1 MLAAND
7 LKVKGVK
14 AIEEE
19 MEHFDEVGITV
30 RGKVKLV
37 VMKVEKFDKLR
48 EYELDKALAEARQD
62 IKEGRF
68 VIETLDEHIKRLWND

>member
-1 MLAAND
+1 
-7 LKVKGVK
+7 
-14 AIEEE
+14 

-30 RGKVKLV
+30 RGKVKFV

-68 VIETLDEHIKRLWND
+68 VSETLDEHIKRLWKD

>member
-62 IKEGRF
+62 MKEGRF
-68 VIETLDEHIKRLWND
+68 IIETLDEHIKRLWND

>member
-30 RGKVKLV
+30 RGKVKFV

-68 VIETLDEHIKRLWND
+68 VIETLDEHIKRLWNE

>member
-7 LKVKGVK
+7 LKVRGVK

-19 MEHFDEVGITV
+19 MEHFDEVGITE
-30 RGKVKLV
+30 RGKVKHV
-37 VMKVEKFDKLR
+37 VMKVEKFDELR

-62 IKEGRF
+62 MKEGRF
-68 VIETLDEHIKRLWND
+68 IIETLDEHIKRLWND

>member
-62 IKEGRF
+62 MKEGRF
-68 VIETLDEHIKRLWND
+68 VSETLDEHIKRPWKD

>member
-7 LKVKGVK
+7 LKVRGVK

-19 MEHFDEVGITV
+19 MEHFDEVGITE
-30 RGKVKLV
+30 RGKVKHV
-37 VMKVEKFDKLR
+37 VMKVEKFDELR

-62 IKEGRF
+62 MKEGRF
-68 VIETLDEHIKRLWND
+68 VSETLDEHIKRPWKD

>member
-7 LKVKGVK
+7 LKVRGVK

-19 MEHFDEVGITV
+19 MEHFDEVGITE
-30 RGKVKLV
+30 RGKVKHV
-37 VMKVEKFDKLR
+37 VMKVEKFDELR

-62 IKEGRF
+62 MKEGRF
-68 VIETLDEHIKRLWND
+68 IIETLDEHIKRLWKD

>member
-30 RGKVKLV
+30 RGKVKFV

-62 IKEGRF
+62 MKEGRF
-68 VIETLDEHIKRLWND
+68 VSETLDEHIKRPWKD

>member
-1 MLAAND
+1 MIAAND
-7 LKVKGVK
+7 LKVRGVK

-30 RGKVKLV
+30 RGKVKYV
-37 VMKVEKFDKLR
+37 VMKVEKFDELR

-62 IKEGRF
+62 IKEVRF
-68 VIETLDEHIKRLWND
+68 VIETLEEHIKRLWKD

>member
-1 MLAAND
+1 
-7 LKVKGVK
+7 
-14 AIEEE
+14 
-19 MEHFDEVGITV
+19 
-30 RGKVKLV
+30 
-37 VMKVEKFDKLR
+37 MKVEKFDKLR

>member
-7 LKVKGVK
+7 LKVRGVK

-19 MEHFDEVGITV
+19 MEHFDEVGITE
-30 RGKVKLV
+30 RGKVKHV
-37 VMKVEKFDKLR
+37 VMKVEKFDELR

-68 VIETLDEHIKRLWND
+68 VIKTLNEHIKRLWND

>member
-19 MEHFDEVGITV
+19 MEHFDEVGITE
-30 RGKVKLV
+30 RGKVKFV

-62 IKEGRF
+62 MKEGRF
-68 VIETLDEHIKRLWND
+68 VIETLDEHIKRLWKD

>member
-30 RGKVKLV
+30 RGKVKFV
-37 VMKVEKFDKLR
+37 VMKVEKFDELR

>member
-1 MLAAND
+1 MIAAND
-7 LKVKGVK
+7 LKVRGVK

-19 MEHFDEVGITV
+19 MEHFGKVGITV
-30 RGKVKLV
+30 RGKVKYV
-37 VMKVEKFDKLR
+37 VMKVAKFDELP

-68 VIETLDEHIKRLWND
+68 TASIEQHFDWLDKKL

>member
-19 MEHFDEVGITV
+19 MEHFDEVGITE
-30 RGKVKLV
+30 RGKVKHV
-37 VMKVEKFDKLR
+37 VMKVEKFDELR

-62 IKEGRF
+62 MKEGRF
-68 VIETLDEHIKRLWND
+68 IIETLDEHIKRLWND

>member
-1 MLAAND
+1 
-7 LKVKGVK
+7 
-14 AIEEE
+14 

-30 RGKVKLV
+30 RGKVKFV

>member
-30 RGKVKLV
+30 RGKVKFV

-68 VIETLDEHIKRLWND
+68 VSETLDEHIKRLWKD

>member
-7 LKVKGVK
+7 LKVRGVK

-19 MEHFDEVGITV
+19 MEHFDEVGITE
-30 RGKVKLV
+30 RGKVKHV
-37 VMKVEKFDKLR
+37 VMKVEKFDELR

>member
-7 LKVKGVK
+7 LKVRGVK

-30 RGKVKLV
+30 RGKVKFV

-68 VIETLDEHIKRLWND
+68 VIETLDEHIKRLWKD

>member
-30 RGKVKLV
+30 RGKVKFV

-62 IKEGRF
+62 MKEGRF
-68 VIETLDEHIKRLWND
+68 IIETLDEHIKRLWKD

>member
-7 LKVKGVK
+7 LKVRGVK

-19 MEHFDEVGITV
+19 MEHIDEVGITE
-30 RGKVKLV
+30 RGKVKHV
-37 VMKVEKFDKLR
+37 VMKVEKFDELR

>member
-7 LKVKGVK
+7 LKVRGVK

-30 RGKVKLV
+30 RGKVKFV

-48 EYELDKALAEARQD
+48 EYELDKALAEARQV

>member
-30 RGKVKLV
+30 RGKVKFV

-68 VIETLDEHIKRLWND
+68 VIETLDELIKRLWND